1 MLSALDARHF
11 PADEGG
17 EIACCGRSNAGKSSA
32 LNALMGRRN
41 LARTSKTPGR
51 TREINFFS
59 LDSEDRRRL
68 VDLPGYGYAR
78 VSKSERRSWGVL
90 VDDYLDR
97 RSSLS
102 GVLMVVDIRR
112 GLLDFDRQMLAWC
125 GAAALPALILL
136 SKADRL
142 SKSRRSN
149 AVREHRGDAEVAR
162 SGAAVLAFSSV
173 THLGLDEARQWLG
186 EHLAGTA
193 DGLAA

>member
-1 MLSALDARHF
+1 MLSAFDAQHF
-11 PADEGG
+11 PADEGV

-32 LNALMGRRN
+32 LNALMGRKN

-59 LDSEDRRRL
+59 LDAGDQRRL

-90 VDDYLDR
+90 VDDYLDMR
-97 RSSLS
+97 ASLS

-125 GAAALPALILL
+125 GAAELPVLILL

-142 SKSRRSN
+142 SKSHRSN
-149 AVREHRGDAEVAR
+149 AVREHRGDAEVVR
-162 SGAAVLAFSSV
+162 SEAAVLAFSS
-173 THLGLDEARQWLG
+173 TTRLGLDEARQWLSD
-186 EHLAGTA
+186 HLTGTA
-193 DGLAA
+193 DGRAP